1 MILIFWNA
9 SRLCKGHVSQEELI
23 QVSSLISPLYQM
35 VHIKYPWNTTIFCN
49 ISFMGWGQLY
59 TCALLIFLRA
69 HSVPYLNSRIC
80 HAILMLQGIT
90 IYRYSD
96 SSCRIYGCGMWNSTS
111 TVCKEETWEWR
122 CVSVCCWT
130 VNVYSILI
138 RFYGGVSV
146 QHAYYLGMYIKVIWY
161 CITSLGWLWLARQYE
176 LFCKLGLYHC
186 SFIPIKK

>member
-1 MILIFWNA
+1 MHQLILQDCLLLYKVTNCWSSSQSTDWSMPYSNIFKLGYG
-9 SRLCKGHVSQEELI
+9 SIMPLCFTPV
-23 QVSSLISPLYQM
+23 SPLTFY
-35 VHIKYPWNTTIFCN
+35 
-49 ISFMGWGQLY
+49 
-59 TCALLIFLRA
+59 
-69 HSVPYLNSRIC
+69 

-96 SSCRIYGCGMWNSTS
+96 GSCRIYGCGMWYSTS

-146 QHAYYLGMYIKVIWY
+146 QHAYYLGMCIKVIWY